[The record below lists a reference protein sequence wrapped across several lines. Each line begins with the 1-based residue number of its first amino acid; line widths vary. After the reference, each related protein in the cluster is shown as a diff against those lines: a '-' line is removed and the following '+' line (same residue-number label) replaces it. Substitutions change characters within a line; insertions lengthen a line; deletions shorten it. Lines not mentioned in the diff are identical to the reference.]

1 MTDSLSP
8 EKLNPDQLSRKLLEK
23 HRRMFDDYQREF
35 EIRQK
40 VSVLNEKGDL
50 LEHWIKSAEEDGS
63 NGYEKYKKDKEMVS
77 RKISSLISE
86 LRDMA
91 LQDVKDESKDES
103 RNRYSF
109 LEERI
114 NAHKEAIDYWNDRV
128 KELPKKKKTGKGKEK
143 KQKIQRRERRRR
155 DERKGA

>member
-8 EKLNPDQLSRKLLEK
+8 EKLNPGQLSRKLLEK

-63 NGYEKYKKDKEMVS
+63 NGYEKYKRDKEMVG
-77 RKISSLISE
+77 REISSLISE
-86 LRDMA
+86 LRDMT
-91 LQDVKDESKDES
+91 LQDVKSESKDETEK
-103 RNRYSF
+103 RYSF
-109 LEERI
+109 LGERI
-114 NAHKEAIDYWNDRV
+114 DAHKEAIDYWNGRV
-128 KELPKKKKTGKGKEK
+128 KELSKKKKVSGGKEK
-143 KQKIQRRERRRR
+143 ETKDPKK
-155 DERKGA
+155 RKAKKR

>member
-8 EKLNPDQLSRKLLEK
+8 EKLNSNQLSRKLLEK

-63 NGYEKYKKDKEMVS
+63 NGYEKYKKDKEMVG
-77 RKISSLISE
+77 REISSLISE
-86 LRDMA
+86 LRDMT
-91 LQDVKDESKDES
+91 LQDVKSESKNETEK
-103 RNRYSF
+103 RYSF

-114 NAHKEAIDYWNDRV
+114 GAHKEAINYWNGRV
-128 KELPKKKKTGKGKEK
+128 KELSKKKKVSGGKEK
-143 KQKIQRRERRRR
+143 GTKDSKK
-155 DERKGA
+155 RKAKKR